1 MTSAN
6 CTLRT
11 ANGSRPVSRQRTNT
25 GTSRTQQISV
35 AVYQSIAVLP
45 KLTTCCACE
54 PPTFG
59 EPSIVL
65 IVVVVPRVVVL
76 LPPPP
81 SIGGGYRRHRVGS
94 VGQTASHIVQCS
106 GDKQIHIFDDDNR
119 LCQDLSSTLTHL
131 WQRIRHC
138 QVHWFNIVY
147 SLLDLCPQLLSADK
161 EEEGNLSEYSLSTK
175 VAAALQLSLHR
186 NGLQSFV
193 IITWNMPNSWHR
205 HLSRLIWTR
214 RATKYTYYI

>member
-59 EPSIVL
+59 EPSVVL
-65 IVVVVPRVVVL
+65 IVVVVPRVVVSRL
-76 LPPPP
+76 AADTAGTEPCLWAKQQAISSNVLATNKYIFPMMITD
-81 SIGGGYRRHRVGS
+81 SAKILVRV
-94 VGQTASHIVQCS
+94 
-106 GDKQIHIFDDDNR
+106 F
-119 LCQDLSSTLTHL
+119 HL
-131 WQRIRHC
+131 R
-138 QVHWFNIVY
+138 
-147 SLLDLCPQLLSADK
+147 
-161 EEEGNLSEYSLSTK
+161 
-175 VAAALQLSLHR
+175 LSLISAS
-186 NGLQSFV
+186 GLGIVRYNDSIMYTLCLTFA
-193 IITWNMPNSWHR
+193 
-205 HLSRLIWTR
+205 LSCFQQTKKKK
-214 RATKYTYYI
+214 RATYLNIHFRLR

>member
-59 EPSIVL
+59 EPSVVL

-76 LPPPP
+76 AADTAGTEPCLWAKQQAILTNKYIFPMMIAD
-81 SIGGGYRRHRVGS
+81 SAKILVRVS
-94 VGQTASHIVQCS
+94 LA
-106 GDKQIHIFDDDNR
+106 
-119 LCQDLSSTLTHL
+119 TLTHISASGL
-131 WQRIRHC
+131 G
-138 QVHWFNIVY
+138 IVRY
-147 SLLDLCPQLLSADK
+147 NDSIMYTLCLTFALSCFQQ
-161 EEEGNLSEYSLSTK
+161 TK
-175 VAAALQLSLHR
+175 KKK
-186 NGLQSFV
+186 
-193 IITWNMPNSWHR
+193 
-205 HLSRLIWTR
+205 
-214 RATKYTYYI
+214 RATYLNIHFRLR

>member
-59 EPSIVL
+59 EPSVVL
-65 IVVVVPRVVVL
+65 IVVVVPRVVVSRL
-76 LPPPP
+76 AADTAGTEP
-81 SIGGGYRRHRVGS
+81 SLF
-94 VGQTASHIVQCS
+94 GQTASHL
-106 GDKQIHIFDDDNR
+106 DKQIYISDDDSR
-119 LCQDLSSTLTHL
+119 LCQDLS
-131 WQRIRHC
+131 
-138 QVHWFNIVY
+138 
-147 SLLDLCPQLLSADK
+147 LSFTCD
-161 EEEGNLSEYSLSTK
+161 SHS
-175 VAAALQLSLHR
+175 
-186 NGLQSFV
+186 
-193 IITWNMPNSWHR
+193 
-205 HLSRLIWTR
+205 SRL
-214 RATKYTYYI
+214 AD

>member
-59 EPSIVL
+59 EPSVVL
-65 IVVVVPRVVVL
+65 IVVVVPRVVVSRL
-76 LPPPP
+76 AADTAGTEP
-81 SIGGGYRRHRVGS
+81 SLF
-94 VGQTASHIVQCS
+94 GQTASHLVQCS
-106 GDKQIHIFDDDNR
+106 DDKQIYISDDDNR
-119 LCQDLSSTLTHL
+119 LCQDLSSCISLATLTHL
-131 WQRIRHC
+131 C
-138 QVHWFNIVY
+138 
-147 SLLDLCPQLLSADK
+147 
-161 EEEGNLSEYSLSTK
+161 
-175 VAAALQLSLHR
+175 
-186 NGLQSFV
+186 
-193 IITWNMPNSWHR
+193 
-205 HLSRLIWTR
+205 
-214 RATKYTYYI
+214 

>member
-59 EPSIVL
+59 EPSVVLVL
-65 IVVVVPRVVVL
+65 IVVVVPRVV
-76 LPPPP
+76 
-81 SIGGGYRRHRVGS
+81 
-94 VGQTASHIVQCS
+94 
-106 GDKQIHIFDDDNR
+106 D
-119 LCQDLSSTLTHL
+119 
-131 WQRIRHC
+131 
-138 QVHWFNIVY
+138 
-147 SLLDLCPQLLSADK
+147 
-161 EEEGNLSEYSLSTK
+161 
-175 VAAALQLSLHR
+175 
-186 NGLQSFV
+186 
-193 IITWNMPNSWHR
+193 
-205 HLSRLIWTR
+205 SRLAANTAGTEPCLWAKQQAISTN
-214 RATKYTYYI
+214 KYIFPMMITDSAKILV